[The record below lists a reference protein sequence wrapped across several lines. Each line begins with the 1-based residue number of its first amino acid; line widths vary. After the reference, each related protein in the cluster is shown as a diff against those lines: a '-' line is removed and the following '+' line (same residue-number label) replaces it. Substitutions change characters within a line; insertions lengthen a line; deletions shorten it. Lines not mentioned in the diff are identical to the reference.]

1 MFKTSQ
7 KRAAAAALALSM
19 SLGTA
24 GELLQPNSAQA
35 ITSNQINQAVQAFR
49 NTGCNL
55 GFQGSSATISCPTQ
69 FIASLLNREL
79 AASSLKLYHSKGHSF
94 AQYKIGNQI
103 TATTQQ
109 ISNIY
114 YNPAGPNNLKVMPD
128 NLNSRSITIEGTSD
142 GFKLVT
148 SFESSG
154 TEFQVEDKYFGYWKD
169 GAFPDLHWDN
179 ARVTA
184 NLALNRY
191 MTLSNLTNIEVSGAW
206 AARTGANVIPDSFMN
221 NKIRE
226 NLNVVFQ
233 NYLPLINGLI
243 RQQLQSLA
251 SRVPGGYGQNI
262 GLSFGNGNVSISVP
276 LTADA
281 SSQRTNQN
289 LSQRLTLAK
298 AYRIKDDEPI
308 TNTYKNMEESFSLN
322 VMRGS
327 TATAFKPSSRS
338 NSPVHCAGAEVRV
351 EDWDRVEV
359 DANGVARIWV
369 SVELYEGTS
378 CSSNDLDGS
387 SIGVRRNGTA
397 AATPL
402 LVVAPGETK
411 TASVQVDNTAEGG
424 DYGKITYTFSNS
436 NR

>member
-1 MFKTSQ
+1 MFKPSQ
-7 KRAAAAALALSM
+7 KHATAAALALSM

-24 GELLQPNSAQA
+24 GELFQPNPAQA
-35 ITSNQINQAVQAFR
+35 ITANQINQAVQAFR

-69 FIASLLNREL
+69 FIASQLNSEL
-79 AASSLKLYHSKGHSF
+79 RASSLKLYHSQGHSY
-94 AQYKIGNQI
+94 AQYKIGSQMP
-103 TATTQQ
+103 AATQQ

-114 YNPAGPNNLKVMPD
+114 YDPPGPNNLKVMPD
-128 NLNSRSITIEGTSD
+128 NLNSRSITIEGTPD

-184 NLALNRY
+184 NLALNRN
-191 MTLSNLTNIEVSGAW
+191 MTLSNLTNVEVSGAW

-243 RQQLQSLA
+243 SQQLRSLA
-251 SRVPGGYGQNI
+251 NRIPGGYGQNI
-262 GLSFGNGNVSISVP
+262 GLSFSNGNVSISVP
-276 LTADA
+276 LTPNTSAQ
-281 SSQRTNQN
+281 STNQN
-289 LSQRLTLAK
+289 ATQRLTLTK

-308 TNTYKNMEESFSLN
+308 TNTYKNMEESFSIN
-322 VMRGS
+322 VARGS
-327 TATAFKPSSRS
+327 SATAFKPSSRS
-338 NSPVHCAGAEVRV
+338 NSPIHCAGAEVRV
-351 EDWDRVEV
+351 EDWDRVEI

-387 SIGVRRNGTA
+387 RIGVRRNGSPTGS
-397 AATPL
+397 PL

-411 TASVQVDNTAEGG
+411 SASVQVDNTDEGG
-424 DYGKITYTFSNS
+424 DYGKITYTFTNT